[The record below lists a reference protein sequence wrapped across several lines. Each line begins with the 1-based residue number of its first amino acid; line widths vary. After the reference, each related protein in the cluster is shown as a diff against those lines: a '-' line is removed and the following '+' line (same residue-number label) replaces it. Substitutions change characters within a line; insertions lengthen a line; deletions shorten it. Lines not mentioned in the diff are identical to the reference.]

1 MGENLAQHPAWP
13 ESLQVEQR
21 LREQLNDA
29 CRLARQL
36 DEWVRSIPDGSLM
49 DMAVVQQSGEAALS
63 TGRRGSLAMAA
74 AEVVGA
80 FNEAVK
86 LVLQSSPSYNRHG
99 NVIMTTQMGADLSPT
114 FSAATASPH
123 QALASNSPSVPAS
136 VGMTS
141 TLPGNVATAPP
152 PRPPVNSSSPL
163 SPSLRTTGI
172 TVKQAG
178 GAGAQPSSK
187 SCSPPR
193 LTIHSP
199 LQLSATTSDMS
210 EGSPHAHRQQR
221 LASAVAPYS
230 SSADEAATPSA
241 NPVKAVLCR
250 KRKLLPKITLK
261 MAAASVE
268 SAESNTPPE
277 DGHTWRKYG
286 QKVIHGALHPRGY
299 YRCTHKADIG
309 CPAIK
314 QVQRC
319 DEEQMLFDVVYKG
332 YHTCRSAELDK
343 KHWPLAF
350 SQGLCSL
357 FNYASN
363 SATSTHVLSSLINF
377 STPTTT
383 TTTPSLMPAGPTMS
397 STQPPNV
404 SSTMFLMGA
413 SGDMTNN
420 PFVSSTNKLHP
431 GMNIET
437 SRAFDTTLHQV
448 GSANKHAQEQTRVF
462 NPLKD
467 WSKRPFMKDSV
478 ATNERHQQFI
488 PTNETQES
496 LLQNERQQL
505 LLLANERCEPMNE
518 RQEIPQVYGSMIGSK
533 LVGSTTMQM
542 NVITSNE
549 QIHASLLNTSQSP
562 NVGID
567 PQSPS
572 HQQDHHFGATCST
585 LIFEDDMDND
595 NLLSDYLKSL
605 N

>member
-1 MGENLAQHPAWP
+1 MGENVAQHPAWP
-13 ESLQVEQR
+13 ESLQVEQC
-21 LREQLNDA
+21 LRQQLNEA

-49 DMAVVQQSGEAALS
+49 DMAVVQQSGEAAVS

-74 AEVVGA
+74 TEVVGA

-86 LVLQSSPSYNRHG
+86 LVLQSSASYNRHG
-99 NVIMTTQMGADLSPT
+99 NVTMTTQVGADLSPT
-114 FSAATASPH
+114 FSVATASPH
-123 QALASNSPSVPAS
+123 QTLASNSPSVAAS

-163 SPSLRTTGI
+163 SPSLRTTSI

-178 GAGAQPSSK
+178 AQRSSK

-210 EGSPHAHRQQR
+210 EGSPHSHQRQR
-221 LASAVAPYS
+221 LAAAAAPYS

-250 KRKLLPKITLK
+250 KRKLLPKVTLK

-268 SAESNTPPE
+268 SAESNTPPD

-286 QKVIHGALHPRGY
+286 QKIIHGALHPRGY
-299 YRCTHKADIG
+299 YRCTHKADNG

-314 QVQRC
+314 HVQRC
-319 DEEQMLFDVVYKG
+319 DEEQMSFDVVYKG
-332 YHTCRSAELDK
+332 YHTCRSPELDK
-343 KHWPLAF
+343 KYWPLAF
-350 SQGLCSL
+350 PQGLCSL
-357 FNYASN
+357 FNYVGN
-363 SATSTHVLSSLINF
+363 GATSAHALSSLINF

-383 TTTPSLMPAGPTMS
+383 TPTPSFMLAGPTMS

-420 PFVSSTNKLHP
+420 SFVPSTNKLHS
-431 GMNIET
+431 GMNIEDIM
-437 SRAFDTTLHQV
+437 AFDTTLHQV

-467 WSKRPFMKDSV
+467 WSKRPFMKECV

-488 PTNETQES
+488 PTSETQQF

-505 LLLANERCEPMNE
+505 LLANEKREPNFSMNE

-542 NVITSNE
+542 NVIYSNE
-549 QIHASLLNTSQSP
+549 QIDASLLNTSQSP
-562 NVGID
+562 NICID

-572 HQQDHHFGATCST
+572 HEQAHHFGATGST
-585 LIFEDDMDND
+585 LVFEDDMDND
-595 NLLSDYLKSL
+595 NLLSDYFKSL